1 MDEVWTVERELNPFP
16 WYARMRA
23 SEPVAY
29 DRHWGSYSVFRYADV
44 QRVLSEY
51 ATFSSNRMGGQEAQH
66 PLSASL
72 ISMDPPRH
80 RQLRNLVSQAF
91 TPRAVAALEPRIAQ
105 IVDELLDAVTPLG
118 RLDVVDDLAYPLPVI
133 VIAELLGIPAAD
145 RARFKAWSD
154 SVVTGQAGA
163 QRGNLQRE
171 MAMYFMQTIER
182 RRHEPGDG
190 DLITALLGAEVD
202 GQKLT
207 EMELLGFCMLLLIAG
222 NETTTNLIGNAILCF
237 DEQPEVYERLRT
249 DPALLPG
256 AIEEV
261 LRYRSPVQAMDRVA
275 ATEAIVGDVTMPA
288 GTWVSAWIGSANRDE
303 EQFPAAD
310 TFDITRTPN
319 KHVAFGQGIHFCL
332 GAPLARL
339 EAKVALGALL
349 ERLRDIRRVPDV
361 ELEPLQSNIVFGVRH
376 LPVTFRA

>member
-44 QRVLSEY
+44 QRVLSEH
-51 ATFSSNRMGGQEAQH
+51 ATFSSNRTGGQEAQH

-72 ISMDPPRH
+72 ISSDPPRH

-105 IVDELLDAVTPLG
+105 IVDELLDAVAPLS
-118 RLDVVDDLAYPLPVI
+118 RMDVVDDLAYPLPVI

-145 RARFKAWSD
+145 RDRFKAWSD

-207 EMELLGFCMLLLIAG
+207 EMELLGFCMLLLVAG

-237 DEQPEVYERLRT
+237 DEQPEVYERLRA

-261 LRYRSPVQAMDRVA
+261 LRYRSPVQAMDRVTS
-275 ATEAIVGDVTMPA
+275 TETVVGDVTMPA

-310 TFDITRTPN
+310 TFDITRMPN
-319 KHVAFGQGIHFCL
+319 KHVAFGQGVHFCL

-339 EAKVALGALL
+339 EARVALGALL

-361 ELEPLQSNIVFGVRH
+361 ELEPLQSTIVYGVRH